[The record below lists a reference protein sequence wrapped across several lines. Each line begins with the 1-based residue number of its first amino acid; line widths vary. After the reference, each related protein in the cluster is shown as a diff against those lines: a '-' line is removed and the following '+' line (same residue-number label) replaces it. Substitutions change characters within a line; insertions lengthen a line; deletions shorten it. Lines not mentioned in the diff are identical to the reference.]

1 MRLGDLARTSAAV
14 ARAPARLAKIALL
27 AEAIRALAPEERTIG
42 VAWLA
47 GDLPQGRIGA
57 GWAALR
63 TALEGTAAA
72 RDETLSVADADAAF
86 SRIAGA
92 RGAGAGGERAR
103 LLAGLLGRAT
113 EDERGFLVRLVAG
126 ELRQGALEGVLAEAV
141 ARAAGVPADAVR
153 RAAMMAG
160 ALPPVAE
167 AALAEGAAGLG
178 RFRLRLMAPV
188 SPMLAGTAADVDA
201 ALGDLGEAAL
211 EWKLDGARVQVH
223 RDGDDVRVFSRS
235 LRDVTP
241 AVPEVVEAVRAL
253 PARSVV
259 LDGEAIAL
267 RRDGGPEPFQATMR
281 RFGRRLDVDALRR
294 ELPLSVLFFDAL
306 HAEGEDLVAR
316 SARERHAAL
325 AAAVPEALRIP
336 RIVTADPAA
345 AEAFLEDALR
355 RGHEGVMA
363 KALDAPYEAGRRGS
377 AWLKVKRAHTLD
389 LVVLAA
395 EWGHG
400 RRRGWL
406 SNLHLGA
413 RDPAHGGFAMLGK
426 TFKGMTDEMLAWQT
440 ERLRAL
446 AIGESDGYVVHV
458 RPELV
463 VEVAFDGL
471 QASPRYPAGLAL
483 RFARV
488 KRYRSDKRRGR
499 GGHGRGG
506 PPDLRGAGGAP
517 ARTSLTRAGRDRL
530 CSPGERRA
538 PLRRRWL
545 AVLLGVLCR
554 GWAPLRRRLGAAVR
568 DAGGGSAV
576 ALDPRA
582 RTAHRPGS
590 ERRSRPRGVGVL
602 GRPGAARGRAGFPS
616 AAGERAARG
625 RGSSGSS
632 WRSRRRPVVVS
643 NAAAAASARTSRTP
657 CTRPAGR

>member
-1 MRLGDLARTSAAV
+1 MRLADLARTSAAV
-14 ARAPARLAKIALL
+14 ARASARLAKIALL
-27 AEAIRALAPEERTIG
+27 ADALRALAPAERAIG
-42 VAWLA
+42 VGWLA

-63 TALEGTAAA
+63 AALESTAPAA
-72 RDETLSVADADAAF
+72 QETLSVADADAAF
-86 SRIAGA
+86 SRLAA
-92 RGAGAGGERAR
+92 PKGAGSGGERAR
-103 LLAGLLGRAT
+103 LLADLLARAT
-113 EDERGFLVRLVAG
+113 AEERDFLVRLVAG
-126 ELRQGALEGVLAEAV
+126 ELRQGALEDVLAEAV
-141 ARAAGVPADAVR
+141 ARASGVPAEAVR

-167 AALAEGAAGLG
+167 AALAEDAAGLA

-188 SPMLAGTAADVDA
+188 SPMLADTAADVEA
-201 ALGDLGEAAL
+201 ALGALGEAAL

-223 RDGDDVRVFSRS
+223 REGDDVRVFSRA
-235 LRDVTP
+235 LREVTP

-253 PARSVV
+253 PSRRLV

-267 RRDGGPEPFQATMR
+267 RPGGAPEPFQETMR

-306 HAEGEDLVAR
+306 HADGEDLVAR
-316 SARERHAAL
+316 PSRERHAAL
-325 AAAVPEALRIP
+325 AAAVPEPLRVP
-336 RIVTADPAA
+336 RLVTADPAA

-363 KALDAPYEAGRRGS
+363 KALGAPYEAGRRGA

-400 RRRGWL
+400 RRKGWL

-426 TFKGMTDEMLAWQT
+426 TFKGMTDELLAWQT

-446 AIGESDGYVVHV
+446 ALGEADGDVVHV

-488 KRYRSDKRRGR
+488 KRYRTDKRADEADTVETVRRIFAGQGRRGEA
-499 GGHGRGG
+499 
-506 PPDLRGAGGAP
+506 GAL
-517 ARTSLTRAGRDRL
+517 SDR
-530 CSPGERRA
+530 
-538 PLRRRWL
+538 
-545 AVLLGVLCR
+545 
-554 GWAPLRRRLGAAVR
+554 
-568 DAGGGSAV
+568 
-576 ALDPRA
+576 
-582 RTAHRPGS
+582 
-590 ERRSRPRGVGVL
+590 
-602 GRPGAARGRAGFPS
+602 
-616 AAGERAARG
+616 
-625 RGSSGSS
+625 
-632 WRSRRRPVVVS
+632 
-643 NAAAAASARTSRTP
+643 
-657 CTRPAGR
+657 